1 MRDYHNNLPVGIRST
16 LRWFMVIMLLV
27 ATFSAVAQT
36 LNEDIVFD
44 EKVFDFGKIS
54 ETGGK
59 VSHRFRF
66 TNTGKTSVTI
76 VRARAGCSCVSAEVP
91 KAPVAPG
98 KSGYI
103 TVRFDPDYRPGHFS
117 KEIAVISDGNRYNRI
132 WVKGDVV
139 AGKHPVQETCRYDY
153 GSGLYMD
160 FRRLVFS
167 PVEVGQNG
175 VRLLKYANASDKP
188 VRVEFEVRKADPDY
202 SLSVGA
208 GGVVNPGEIK
218 QVEVMFRPH
227 CAFPGERTVRIVP
240 VVDGKPVEPLIVVLS
255 AD

>member
-1 MRDYHNNLPVGIRST
+1 MRDYHDNIQVITRVT
-16 LRWFMVIMLLV
+16 LRWFMAIMLLG
-27 ATFSAVAQT
+27 ATFSAAAQT

-66 TNTGKTSVTI
+66 TNTGTSSVTI
-76 VRARAGCSCVSAEVP
+76 VRARAGCNCVSAEVP
-91 KAPVAPG
+91 KTPVAPG
-98 KSGYI
+98 KSAYI

-160 FRRLVFS
+160 YKRLVFAS
-167 PVEVGQNG
+167 VEVGKSG
-175 VRLLKYANASDKP
+175 VRSLKYANASDKP
-188 VRVEFEVRKADPDY
+188 VRVEFEVYKADPDY
-202 SLSVGA
+202 SLSVSAGA
-208 GGVVNPGEIK
+208 VVDPGEIK

-227 CAFPGERTVRIVP
+227 CAFSGERMARIVP
-240 VVDGKPVEPLIVVLS
+240 VVGGKPMEPLIVVLS